1 MCVYVYLYI
10 YNYIYIYVL
19 DLDQASKPK
28 SRVKTQIFV
37 GILNLHYVSVSTN
50 LMQKT
55 RPPSGGP

>member
-1 MCVYVYLYI
+1 MSI
-10 YNYIYIYVL
+10 YIYITIQVL
-19 DLDQASKPK
+19 DLDQASKLK